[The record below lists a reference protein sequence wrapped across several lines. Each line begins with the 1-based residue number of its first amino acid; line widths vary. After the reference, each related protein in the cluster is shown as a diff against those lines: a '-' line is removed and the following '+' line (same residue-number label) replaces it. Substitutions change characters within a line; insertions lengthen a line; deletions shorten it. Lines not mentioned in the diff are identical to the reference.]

1 MKSAS
6 KILRKRYGLKKQEK
20 RGKWQRDP
28 WLRILELLSK
38 MTHEERQRCIRAT
51 AAFYHGR

>member
-6 KILRKRYGLKKQEK
+6 KILRKRYGLKKAEK

-38 MTHEERQRCIRAT
+38 MTYLVWRLVRNESKKKGC
-51 AAFYHGR
+51 